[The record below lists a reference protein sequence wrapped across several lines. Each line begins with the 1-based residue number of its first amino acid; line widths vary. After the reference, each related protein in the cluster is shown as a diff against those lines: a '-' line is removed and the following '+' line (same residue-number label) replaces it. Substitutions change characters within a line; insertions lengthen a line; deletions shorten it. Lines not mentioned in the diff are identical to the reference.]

1 MSDDEQDIELLA
13 AALRADGNDVA
24 AFTRVVVATLAAMLP
39 AGLVD
44 VERKRTMADRLSG
57 RDGEPTAVLARFAA
71 RELELRNG
79 VGGAE
84 TEIRTVVRGVVLSRR
99 RVPVSEW
106 VRALAEELNALAASS
121 ADARAA
127 LARLLGT

>member
-1 MSDDEQDIELLA
+1 MGDNEQDIELLA
-13 AALRADGNDVA
+13 AALRADGTDVA
-24 AFTRVVVATLAAMLP
+24 AFTRVVVATLAATLP

-57 RDGEPTAVLARFAA
+57 RDGEPTAVRARFAT
-71 RELELRNG
+71 RELELRHG
-79 VGGAE
+79 PGGAE
-84 TEIRTVVRGVVLSRR
+84 TEIRTVVHGVVLSRQ